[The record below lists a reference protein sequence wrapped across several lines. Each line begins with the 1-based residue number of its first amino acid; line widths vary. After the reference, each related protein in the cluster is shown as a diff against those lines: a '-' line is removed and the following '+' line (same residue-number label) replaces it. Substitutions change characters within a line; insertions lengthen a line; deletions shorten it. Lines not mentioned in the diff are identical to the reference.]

1 MIYES
6 KLFYTTKEMAEILK
20 VSSVTIFKRIKNGK
34 INAEKIGKNYL
45 IPRSEL
51 SRFGVKIEDET
62 RNVPEVPEAKTLAK
76 EISED
81 FRNTVFLRDG
91 KTIVTKHEDFFKTR

>member
-6 KLFYTTKEMAEILK
+6 KLFYTTKEVADILK

-34 INAEKIGKNYL
+34 INAEKIGRNYL

-51 SRFGVKIEDET
+51 ARFGINTEKTKTTIPEIPET
-62 RNVPEVPEAKTLAK
+62 KTLAK
-76 EISED
+76 EI
-81 FRNTVFLRDG
+81 
-91 KTIVTKHEDFFKTR
+91 